1 MSVRAPTSAT
11 NKRAH
16 APKTGASSNARDAEK
31 RRKHAGLLSAFLA
44 LSSLDVGIDSR
55 WEPMPGEPPES
66 VFERWSK
73 AGALKR
79 ADAVA
84 AVCRMCSN
92 EELTLRLRELGVNAK
107 GTKEV
112 LAARVLDSD
121 PAFAPLRFP
130 ETYRSHPGNTD
141 RTVAAAR
148 RLSPR
153 SVLQCLR
160 DRDIEAAIQAAVEQR
175 ANDPSWPAPSTW
187 HAPRYRSETRPL
199 LRRIF
204 TSWPGALGDVP
215 EDTRGSY
222 RIAAAMMALHE
233 GPCSAEWIEPKGPTR
248 LRLTGQQIAR
258 LLVHAAQHEMRR
270 KRWRDA
276 GITHVTVVFAHAP
289 CDACSRLQGRAY
301 NLRGLPPLP
310 LRECTCDGGY
320 SGHLVAH
327 RRSRSLQQGRQMI

>member
-1 MSVRAPTSAT
+1 MSVRARTSVK

-16 APKTGASSNARDAEK
+16 APKAGASSNAPDAGN
-31 RRKHAGLLSAFLA
+31 RRTHAGLLSAFLA

-55 WEPMPGEPPES
+55 WEPMPGEPLES
-66 VFERWSK
+66 VFEQWSK
-73 AGALKR
+73 TGALRR
-79 ADAVA
+79 ADAIA
-84 AVCRMCSN
+84 AVCGMCSN
-92 EELTLRLRELGVNAK
+92 QELTLRLRELGVNAK

-121 PAFAPLRFP
+121 PAFVPLRAA
-130 ETYRSHPGNTD
+130 ETYRSH
-141 RTVAAAR
+141 
-148 RLSPR
+148 R
-153 SVLQCLR
+153 SMLQCLR
-160 DRDIEAAIQAAVEQR
+160 DRDMEAAIEAAIEQR
-175 ANDPSWPAPSTW
+175 ANDPSWPVPLTW
-187 HAPRYRSETRPL
+187 HAPRYRSEKRPL

-233 GPCSAEWIEPKGPTR
+233 GPCAAEWIEAEDPTR

-258 LLVHAAQHEMRR
+258 VLVHAAQHEMRR
-270 KRWRDA
+270 ERWRDA
-276 GITHVTVVFAHAP
+276 GITHVAVVFAHTP
-289 CDACSRLQGRAY
+289 CDACSKLQGRVY

-310 LRECTCDGGY
+310 LRDCSCDGGY

-327 RRSRSLQQGRQMI
+327 RRSRLLRQDRQMI